1 MARLRDTLRTLS
13 LLLYGSGTERATVFW
28 RFALTEAEARSLE
41 LLNYC
46 LSPAQL
52 EQYEM
57 HRYFDV
63 IGSDSGATYRIRHSS
78 QMNVER
84 LDHKGSCVQLLCFM
98 PENGLPIGDVMLAQK
113 IALELFE
120 SEAIRVA
127 NKSPHWYLEYETRFG
142 RRYRDHH

>member
-28 RFALTEAEARSLE
+28 RFALTE
-41 LLNYC
+41 
-46 LSPAQL
+46 
-52 EQYEM
+52 M

-63 IGSDSGATYRIRHSS
+63 IGSDTGATYRIRHGS